1 MKTQRHKGH
10 REDGISPR
18 NSVLSVPLCFK
29 KISSDILERMGS
41 TLMLGVEDMVRT
53 VGRIASVL
61 RNMLHSKQSTPSL
74 SASIGSTEYPRQ
86 DSNRSKKPQGKRHVS
101 DSVPLPVPLLP
112 PQCPPDAVELLSV
125 WSLLSADQKAE
136 LLRTAKKMRG

>member
-1 MKTQRHKGH
+1 
-10 REDGISPR
+10 
-18 NSVLSVPLCFK
+18 
-29 KISSDILERMGS
+29 
-41 TLMLGVEDMVRT
+41 
-53 VGRIASVL
+53 
-61 RNMLHSKQSTPSL
+61 L

-112 PQCPPDAVELLSV
+112 PQCPPDAVELLAV

-136 LLRTAKKMRG
+136 LLRTAKKMRGGSLLERISGD